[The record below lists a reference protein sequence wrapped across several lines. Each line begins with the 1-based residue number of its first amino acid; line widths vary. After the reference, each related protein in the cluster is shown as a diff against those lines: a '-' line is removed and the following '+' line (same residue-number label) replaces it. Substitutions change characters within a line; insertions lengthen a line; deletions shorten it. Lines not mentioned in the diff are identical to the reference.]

1 VTTMAAL
8 VEASVAPWRFNLR
21 LLGAFALLALFL
33 AAVGLYG
40 VVSHSVAQ
48 RTAEIGVR
56 MALGAE
62 RSHVL
67 RLVIGEGLGL
77 AVLGIALGAA
87 AALGLGRTLS
97 ALLYGVRPTEP
108 AAFVAAAVSLAAVAV
123 GASGLPAWRASR
135 VDPMTALRNQ

>member
-1 VTTMAAL
+1 
-8 VEASVAPWRFNLR
+8 